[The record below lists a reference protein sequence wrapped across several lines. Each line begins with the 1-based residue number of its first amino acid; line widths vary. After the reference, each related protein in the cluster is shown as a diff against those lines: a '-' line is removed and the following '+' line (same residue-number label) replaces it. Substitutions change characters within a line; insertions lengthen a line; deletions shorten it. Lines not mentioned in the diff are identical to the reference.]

1 MVAVSQVDL
10 VIKALG
16 GPTKASWELSKLIG
30 RPVSYAS
37 VQAWRRRPSGIP
49 LHMRSLMLRDAD
61 VLGLKDNPPVLEYL
75 QPK

>member
-1 MVAVSQVDL
+1 MSEVDL
-10 VIKALG
+10 VIQALG

-37 VQAWRRRPSGIP
+37 VQVWRRRSSGIP

-61 VLGLKDNPPVLEYL
+61 VLGIKDNPPVLDYL
-75 QPK
+75 KPK